1 MVVQC
6 CPQFVNHQIRQ
17 VWVKSQSFNPV
28 AIQGLLFS
36 DNVTQTNSSS
46 LLHLTNKGPSSSG
59 AEDPRGGFLTLVT
72 GGVADIL
79 ESDGK
84 RQLHLYSYSSPTVT
98 RCLILPVLRGPL
110 SGKMKQPVSSSP
122 CWALLAV
129 SQPQRAGRGN
139 ERNEE
144 PATLK
149 KR

>member
-1 MVVQC
+1 MLPTVCESPNSAGVGEKSKLQPCGNTGIALQRQC
-6 CPQFVNHQIRQ
+6 HPIKFIFA
-17 VWVKSQSFNPV
+17 SAS
-28 AIQGLLFS
+28 
-36 DNVTQTNSSS
+36 
-46 LLHLTNKGPSSSG
+46 KGPSSSG

-72 GGVADIL
+72 GRVADIL